1 MDLEEVRHTT
11 PFLSEEYKSTLYC
24 NYRKQCIYPEKKST
38 TETKQKIK
46 QTKQNL
52 QKQHILPQER
62 FSAWLYYYLHFK
74 LSYWQFG
81 KWRGKNWTS
90 NQTPW
95 GDWHYLLLFHVSFKK
110 FWGLRCKDKNVDA
123 NGHSKSRDFCFLWI
137 KPVLRHLKKFY
148 LQNCSTCEGEK

>member
-11 PFLSEEYKSTLYC
+11 PFLSEGITENNVFILKKNLQQ
-24 NYRKQCIYPEKKST
+24 KQN
-38 TETKQKIK
+38 KQKIK

-81 KWRGKNWTS
+81 KWRGKN
-90 NQTPW
+90 
-95 GDWHYLLLFHVSFKK
+95 
-110 FWGLRCKDKNVDA
+110 
-123 NGHSKSRDFCFLWI
+123 
-137 KPVLRHLKKFY
+137 
-148 LQNCSTCEGEK
+148 